1 MRFVLL
7 DIRKINFI
15 EAVHIFFWL
24 FEFHIYCENV
34 RKTHC
39 ELFTEEHFVVIS
51 FCNLSLQFMR
61 QNKLITFT
69 YEPRCHNNVF
79 TNFEKLI
86 DVNLLNDMFFLIFV
100 FQVNP
105 RRSRYTLQSLQ
116 RKPFFWFF
124 ALKVSSVSEFFIS
137 FQKIFQLSEL
147 KVKLIESPYLTE
159 YSSSVQKFIT
169 F

>member
-100 FQVNP
+100 FQVDP

-116 RKPFFWFF
+116 RKPFFDFLLW
-124 ALKVSSVSEFFIS
+124 KYQV
-137 FQKIFQLSEL
+137 FQNSLFPFRK
-147 KVKLIESPYLTE
+147 
-159 YSSSVQKFIT
+159 YSSFRN
-169 F
+169 